1 VHHPHT
7 VQFFGAS
14 TKQKPFLIVTEFMR
28 GGSLADVFQKGEYP
42 GLRRAVALAAGT
54 AKGMR
59 YLHNRNPQ
67 QVIHRDLKP
76 ANLMIGASARRP
88 PLCLFLACT
97 AAAARARCV
106 TTACDC
112 LERASKTAL
121 PPSHLPDGALAP
133 LNLSHPRSLE
143 PIPTLQNPK
152 NNPPKL

>member
-1 VHHPHT
+1 MHHPHT

-88 PLCLFLACT
+88 PPLPPFSRALLLLSSLPRPACG
-97 AAAARARCV
+97 
-106 TTACDC
+106 C
-112 LERASKTAL
+112 LEHASKTAL
-121 PPSHLPDGALAP
+121 PPSHLPHGALAP
-133 LNLSHPRSLE
+133 LNLSHSHPS
-143 PIPTLQNPK
+143 NPSR
-152 NNPPKL
+152 PF